1 MDPERFKNSPLG
13 HLVPFSGVDPRTRRE
28 FSHWA
33 YLADDLGDEPPLKSA
48 TWHAVTEA
56 RAALARLDQCSRQVP
71 VPELLLRPTLSRE
84 AQSTSALEGT
94 YAPLQDVLAASS
106 DPAAPATAA
115 MREILNYSSA
125 AEAAYSAMRAQANI
139 TVGLLEQLHGILVRG
154 TGADG
159 RDSGSVRTT
168 PVVIGS
174 PSGAIEDAR
183 FVPMTPGPPLEAG
196 LNALVE
202 WIRRGGTGRDPVV
215 AAALVH
221 YQFETLHPFT
231 DGNGRIGR
239 LLIVL
244 QFMADGLLS
253 EPLLSVSPWFEERR
267 IEYQEQLAA
276 VSATGDWDAWV
287 TFFARGVE
295 ASATDTARRVDRL
308 LAIQKRYVEI
318 AQRVSPR
325 GGVIRDVAAS
335 LIGHPVVTVADLA
348 RRFDRTPQAMSAVV
362 EHLRSARVLLA
373 PTQQYNRPFIA
384 VDVLETLSARPA
396 DVREPDFPLWLDG
409 ERF

>member
-1 MDPERFKNSPLG
+1 MDAERFKDSPLG

-28 FSHWA
+28 FTHWA
-33 YLADDLGDEPPLKSA
+33 YLADDLGEEPALKSA

-106 DPAAPATAA
+106 DPGAPATAA

-125 AEAAYSAMRAQANI
+125 AETAYSAMRANASI
-139 TVGLLEQLHGILVRG
+139 TVGLLEQLHGILEQG
-154 TGADG
+154 TASDG
-159 RDSGSVRTT
+159 RDSGSLRTT
-168 PVVIGS
+168 HVVIGS
-174 PSGAIEDAR
+174 ASGAIEDAR
-183 FVPMTPGPPLEAG
+183 FVPMPPGPALGAG

-202 WIRRGGTGRDPVV
+202 WMRGRRGSGDPVV
-215 AAALVH
+215 AAALAH

-267 IEYQEQLAA
+267 REYQDQLAA
-276 VSATGDWDAWV
+276 VSATGDWDPWV

-295 ASATDTARRVDRL
+295 ASANDTARRVDRL
-308 LAIQKRYVEI
+308 LAIERRYVET
-318 AQRVSPR
+318 AQSISPR
-325 GGVIRDVAAS
+325 GGVIREVASS
-335 LIGHPVVTVADLA
+335 LIGHPVVTVSELA
-348 RRFDRTPQAMSAVV
+348 ARFNRTPQAMTAVV
-362 EHLRSARVLLA
+362 NHLVEARVLMA
-373 PTQQYNRPFIA
+373 PAQQYNRPFLA
-384 VDVLETLSARPA
+384 FDVLVTLSARPE
-396 DVREPDFPLWLDG
+396 DVAAPDDPLWMDG
-409 ERF
+409 KPF